1 MGALKLPYGLKS
13 LPFLKSLA
21 PPAPPLEPQL
31 RSATLPGLLAVVL
44 CWLLPALL
52 LMRSQRKPAST
63 PTGSSKAATHRG
75 VIIGSWMSF
84 LSVSAAAITFP
95 FMQARRDALGCD
107 ALCQGGQTSLRSA
120 LALVGAVLIG
130 RASDRLGRVP
140 MLWVGLAAS
149 LASLAIS
156 GGMDTIEGMW
166 LAIVPVALLNQ
177 NFSVAKALF
186 SDYIDEVGGTAADRA
201 GAVGKLGMAVG
212 LSFMAG
218 PVLATQLVSDYRQA
232 IMASAVVTASSA
244 IFIFMLPSPKSH
256 TPRQKPASSGLMAFV
271 SLPVLRTRGAQ
282 LLMVL
287 RLLMAFAFHMFAP
300 VWQVSLRA
308 RFDFG
313 PKDHAQFMGLI
324 GLSYALSQGVVA
336 KPLIRLAGKDVGTLL
351 LVCIVLLGGSRP
363 FVLYT
368 SSVWVIY
375 AMYVPM
381 VIALGV
387 MNTAITT
394 ACSGLASASTGEGV
408 SAKDAESQ
416 LGGLFGV
423 LESVESVAGMIG
435 PALGGL
441 LSQQH
446 ELATLSAVCCFY
458 GLAFMLVLLFFNKH
472 VGVGNKAE

>member
-1 MGALKLPYGLKS
+1 MGFK
-13 LPFLKSLA
+13 LPFLKS
-21 PPAPPLEPQL
+21 PPPPPPLEPQL
-31 RSATLPGLLAVVL
+31 RSATLPTVLAIVL

-52 LMRSQRKPAST
+52 LMRSQRKPAS
-63 PTGSSKAATHRG
+63 PTGKAKPAMHRG

-107 ALCQGGQTSLRSA
+107 ALCQGGQTSMRSA

-140 MLWVGLAAS
+140 MLWVGLTAS

-156 GGMDTIEGMW
+156 AGMDTIEGMW

-186 SDYIDEVGGTAADRA
+186 SDYIDEVGGTDADRA

-232 IMASAVVTASSA
+232 IVASAVVTASSA
-244 IFIFMLPSPKSH
+244 IFVFMLPSPKSH
-256 TPRQKPASSGLMAFV
+256 APQVKSSSSSGMMAFL
-271 SLPVLRTRGAQ
+271 SLPVLKTRGAQ

-336 KPLIRLAGKDVGTLL
+336 KPLIRLAGKDVGALL
-351 LVCIVLLGGSRP
+351 LVCIVLLGASRP

-394 ACSGLASASTGEGV
+394 ACSGLAAASKGGDAT
-408 SAKDAESQ
+408 SKKDAESQ

-441 LSQQH
+441 LSHQH
-446 ELATLSAVCCFY
+446 ANATLSAVCCCY
-458 GLAFMLVLLFFNKH
+458 GLAFVLVLLFFNKH
-472 VGVGNKAE
+472 VGVKPAVKAE